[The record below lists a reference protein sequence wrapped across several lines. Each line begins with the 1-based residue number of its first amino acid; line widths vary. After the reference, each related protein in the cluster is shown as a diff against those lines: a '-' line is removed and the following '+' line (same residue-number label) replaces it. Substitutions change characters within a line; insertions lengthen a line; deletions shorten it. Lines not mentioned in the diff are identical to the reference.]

1 MCISLHFLPE
11 EVKTLTTRMVE
22 LSGFEAHCKGLSGR
36 VDVRLLAAG
45 AGQAGRPAGRQTRQ
59 AAADLLLML
68 MLAQAGRAIMDKEA
82 APSKLGDRKEEP
94 GPTTRLDLGE

>member
-1 MCISLHFLPE
+1 
-11 EVKTLTTRMVE
+11 MVE
-22 LSGFEAHCKGLSGR
+22 LSAFEAHCKGLSGR
-36 VDVRLLAAG
+36 VDVRLLTAG

-82 APSKLGDRKEEP
+82 APSKLGERKEEP

>member
-22 LSGFEAHCKGLSGR
+22 LSGCEAHCKGLSGR

-68 MLAQAGRAIMDKEA
+68 AQAGRAIIDKEA
-82 APSKLGDRKEEP
+82 APSKLGGRKEEP
-94 GPTTRLDLGE
+94 GPNTRLGG

>member
-22 LSGFEAHCKGLSGR
+22 LSGCEAHCKGLSGR

-68 MLAQAGRAIMDKEA
+68 MLMLAQAGRAIIDKEA
-82 APSKLGDRKEEP
+82 APSKLGGRREEP
-94 GPTTRLDLGE
+94 GPNTRLGG